1 MAIPFTLRGTDGLWM
16 TNGPPALGTQPD
28 FKRDTS
34 NRCKV
39 LAYSKDGSLF
49 AWCNGE
55 FVNIVNTQTFKIIH
69 QLNLPRTACMEFSP
83 LGSLLMT
90 WEPYQVNAEAKQ
102 GIPNLGFWDVKT
114 GQCVKILIQK
124 KQTAWAPQ
132 WTSDEHLCSRNVNN
146 ELHFF
151 EDHNFDVIKEKLH
164 LQKISAFS
172 LSPAGDPYMVA
183 GYVPGSKGQPSFVRL
198 FKYPNHTTPI
208 ANKSFFKCDKVE
220 MAWNKAGTG
229 VLVLTSTETSNESYY
244 GDQGLY
250 FMAANGESLK
260 VTLGKN
266 GPVYHLEWSPKSTEF
281 CVVYGSGFGN
291 LRGNMEFWD
300 VKQKQLIVQTNAP
313 DSTSFEWCPDGQ
325 HILTATTAPRLRVG
339 NGYRIWHYTG
349 ALLEQVN
356 LEANKELW
364 EVKWQNQP
372 EGAIKDFQI
381 KYKPVEGVPTLPQPE
396 PKVAAYRPPG
406 AGGQPA
412 SVKLH
417 DYEAPSIVNETAKEA
432 NKPLTKNQK
441 KREARKAKASQEAS
455 TENGDQVASALIDF
469 PSIGNAETDKKIRNI
484 RKKLLQIEKIKE
496 QQQAGKQLEKNQG
509 SDKKWG
515 RLNMTLACTSVSKLS
530 LGTVLAVGE
539 DTRGSSLNEGTGRP
553 SAQLISIV
561 KTCRL
566 VQQRLMVARLNF
578 EHMP

>member
-34 NRCKV
+34 KTCKV
-39 LAYSKDGSLF
+39 FAYSKDGLLF

-55 FVNIVNTQTFKIIH
+55 FVNIVNTQTFKLVH
-69 QLNLPRTACMEFSP
+69 QLNLPRTSCMEFSP
-83 LGSLLMT
+83 QGNLLMT
-90 WEPYQVNAEAKQ
+90 WEPYQVDTDAKH

-114 GQCVKILIQK
+114 GQCVKTLIQK
-124 KQTAWAPQ
+124 KQTSWAPQ
-132 WTSDEHLCSRNVNN
+132 WTADEHLSSRNVNN
-146 ELHFF
+146 EIHFF

-164 LQKISAFS
+164 LQKISTFA
-172 LSPAGDPYMVA
+172 LSPAGPPYMVA

-198 FKYPNHTTPI
+198 FKYPNLSTPI

-229 VLVLTSTETSNESYY
+229 VLILTSTETSNESYY

-250 FMAANGESLK
+250 FIASNGESMK

-266 GPVYHLEWSPKSTEF
+266 GPIYHLQWSPKSNEF
-281 CVVYGSGFGN
+281 CVVYGFMPAKATLYDMKAEPIFDFGTGPRNYCYYNCQGSIVCLAGFGN

-313 DSTSFEWCPDGQ
+313 DTTNFEWCPDGQ
-325 HILTATTAPRLRVG
+325 HILTATTAPRLRVA

-356 LEANKELW
+356 LEEKKELW

-372 EGAIKDFQI
+372 EETIKDFQI
-381 KYKPVEGVPTLPQPE
+381 KYKPVEGVPSLPQPE
-396 PKVAAYRPPG
+396 TKVAAYRPPG
-406 AGGQPA
+406 AGGRPA

-417 DYEAPSIVNETAKEA
+417 DYEAPSVVNETAKA

-441 KREARKAKASQEAS
+441 KREARKAKASQEVS
-455 TENGDQVASALIDF
+455 TENHDQSTLMDF

-484 RKKLLQIEKIKE
+484 RKKLQQIEKIKE
-496 QQQAGKQLEKNQG
+496 QQQAGKQLEKNQLEKIQG
-509 SDKKWG
+509 EAALMKELED
-515 RLNMTLACTSVSKLS
+515 LVLS
-530 LGTVLAVGE
+530 
-539 DTRGSSLNEGTGRP
+539 
-553 SAQLISIV
+553 
-561 KTCRL
+561 
-566 VQQRLMVARLNF
+566 
-578 EHMP
+578 